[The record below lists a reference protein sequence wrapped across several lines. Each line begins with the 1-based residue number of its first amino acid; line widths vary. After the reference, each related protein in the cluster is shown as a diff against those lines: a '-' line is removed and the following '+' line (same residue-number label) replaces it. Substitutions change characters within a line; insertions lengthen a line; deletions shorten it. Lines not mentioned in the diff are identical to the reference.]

1 MLGACLP
8 ITAAVPSPTVASRDV
23 HVEDVRAAI
32 SSAITRLCDG
42 SRSGTA
48 DQQQACL
55 DAQRFAKAL
64 DESGHRLSPKEED
77 AWAVLEGD
85 ALKRHPD
92 PLGALQRGEVP
103 AIALRHFIPDS
114 ELSHM
119 LSRMAQMTLRIFSCR
134 FPANLDP
141 SKVRTVRGARELRVD
156 SNDSYCREL
165 NSHSSQAALAWPHW
179 CTLLTNVAHD
189 CERRAGEGG
198 SGSREAVSRPEC
210 EAFSKRHPVFE
221 RCLYDYGKRRKI
233 RARIIRKDQI
243 IKAAAHEFGQKLY
256 GNLQKGSKRK
266 FMRGAQ
272 SVDALYELLARG
284 CVGRFCS
291 PKEAMLAG
299 ISELVGSRRL
309 TRQAEEKP
317 GERHSPGTVRAMTH
331 GWATPL
337 HMDSKHSSAWAA
349 LRKELCGE
357 TVPLSMGTSPIEA
370 SRFRALTRHRF
381 AASAIFTL
389 HAPNRTA
396 NPFDLN
402 IFRTRWPALLRNCSV
417 RTMDAYGVG
426 ARFQR
431 DTMPPYVFERPIELR
446 ADPGDL
452 FLFNSEYF
460 HDTPRISGTGSR
472 TVFNS
477 FAGYSS
483 DGGPVEVYA

>member
-1 MLGACLP
+1 
-8 ITAAVPSPTVASRDV
+8 
-23 HVEDVRAAI
+23 
-32 SSAITRLCDG
+32 
-42 SRSGTA
+42 
-48 DQQQACL
+48 
-55 DAQRFAKAL
+55 
-64 DESGHRLSPKEED
+64 
-77 AWAVLEGD
+77 
-85 ALKRHPD
+85 
-92 PLGALQRGEVP
+92 
-103 AIALRHFIPDS
+103 
-114 ELSHM
+114 M
-119 LSRMAQMTLRIFSCR
+119 LSRMAQTTLRIFSCR

-198 SGSREAVSRPEC
+198 SGSRSCLPSRMR
-210 EAFSKRHPVFE
+210 ALANAIL
-221 RCLYDYGKRRKI
+221 CLRGA
-233 RARIIRKDQI
+233 ARLRQATKDPRQDHRKDQI

-349 LRKELCGE
+349 AQGAVRRDC
-357 TVPLSMGTSPIEA
+357 
-370 SRFRALTRHRF
+370 
-381 AASAIFTL
+381 
-389 HAPNRTA
+389 
-396 NPFDLN
+396 
-402 IFRTRWPALLRNCSV
+402 PALN
-417 RTMDAYGVG
+417 G
-426 ARFQR
+426 
-431 DTMPPYVFERPIELR
+431 YVAHRSITL
-446 ADPGDL
+446 
-452 FLFNSEYF
+452 
-460 HDTPRISGTGSR
+460 
-472 TVFNS
+472 
-477 FAGYSS
+477 
-483 DGGPVEVYA
+483 